1 MRRKLPIV
9 AILALVVGVTA
20 CTGRREGGDR
30 SPSLV
35 VFVAASLTDAIQE
48 VGEAYAATRPVE
60 IDYNFASSG
69 ALAQQLL
76 AAPRAD
82 VFLSASERWMDEVE
96 AGDRLVP
103 DTRRTLLSNS
113 LVLIANASS
122 RATAGS
128 PELLCTPEF
137 TYLAIGDPDSVPAG
151 RYARDWL
158 QAYTCPDGAS
168 AWDRVSERISPTP
181 DVRAALAQVEGSVDV
196 VGVVYRTDYVSRQDS
211 VRLLYEV
218 PVEEGPEISY
228 PVALIRGTRMDQVG
242 GEFLEFLGG
251 VEARRLFEKHGFT
264 VVARS
269 PEP

>member
-9 AILALVVGVTA
+9 ATLALVASLTA
-20 CTGRREGGDR
+20 CTGVRDGGDR

-35 VFVAASLTDAIQE
+35 VFVAASLTDAMQE
-48 VGEAYAATRPVE
+48 VGEAYAATRPVD
-60 IDYNFASSG
+60 IAYNFASSG

-82 VFLSASERWMDEVE
+82 MFLSASERWMDEVE

-103 DTRRTLLSNS
+103 DSRRTLLSNS

-122 RATAGS
+122 GAAAGS
-128 PELLCTPEF
+128 PELLCAPEF

-151 RYARDWL
+151 RYAREWL
-158 QAYTCPDGAS
+158 RAYICSGGAS
-168 AWDRVSERISPTP
+168 AWDRVSGRISPTP

-196 VGVVYRTDYVSRQDS
+196 IGVVYRTDYLSRQDG

-218 PVEEGPEISY
+218 PVGEGPEISY
-228 PVALIRGTRMDQVG
+228 PVALVRDTRKDQIG
-242 GEFLEFLGG
+242 RDFLEFLGG
-251 VEARRLFEKHGFT
+251 AEARRLFERHGFT